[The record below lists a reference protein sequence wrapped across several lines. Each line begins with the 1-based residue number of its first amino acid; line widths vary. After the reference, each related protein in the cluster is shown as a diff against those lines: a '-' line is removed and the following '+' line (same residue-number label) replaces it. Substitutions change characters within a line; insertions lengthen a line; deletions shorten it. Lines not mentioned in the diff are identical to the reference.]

1 MLAVMVLMLMSH
13 RASSVNAQMRG
24 GIQGGALRGGGAS
37 AGRVLVLRNGGGSP
51 VAREAFVKPL
61 TASIKADVDA
71 IDELAKKEA
80 KAGSE
85 ALLIVLSDDP
95 KTTVR
100 VFSVR
105 EGVPT
110 QALAP
115 ELKIDSPRLRVA
127 VNGKLTDE
135 NYWWRHRYEGIN
147 RTYLR
152 VVLEDLSL
160 RGLSTRVL
168 GPNEISGSPVLADL
182 ADHAVA
188 AIKGEHAMGQTRV
201 LIDLFKSRI
210 VA

>member
-24 GIQGGALRGGGAS
+24 GMQGGALRGGGAGG
-37 AGRVLVLRNGGGSP
+37 GRVLVLRNGGGAP

-61 TASIKADVDA
+61 AASIKADVDA
-71 IDELAKKEA
+71 MDELAKKEA

-85 ALLIVLSDDP
+85 ALLLVLSDDA

-105 EGVPT
+105 EGVPA
-110 QALAP
+110 QVVAP
-115 ELKIDSPRLRVA
+115 ELKIDSTRLRVT
-127 VNGKLTDE
+127 VTGKRTDE

-152 VVLEDLSL
+152 VLLEDLSL

-168 GPNEISGSPVLADL
+168 GPSEISGSPVLADL

-210 VA
+210 AA